1 MQKIMISAPEKT
13 AKQLEEKLRHKFDV
27 ATGLIESPGQC
38 EISAKIRNK
47 WVPVCRFLA
56 EEDLKDILTMFEV
69 NLEIKKRYI

>member
-1 MQKIMISAPEKT
+1 MQKIMISAPEKI

-27 ATGLIESPGQC
+27 ATGLIENDSQC

-47 WVPVCRFLA
+47 WVPICRFVVD
-56 EEDLKDILTMFEV
+56 EDLKDILTMFEV